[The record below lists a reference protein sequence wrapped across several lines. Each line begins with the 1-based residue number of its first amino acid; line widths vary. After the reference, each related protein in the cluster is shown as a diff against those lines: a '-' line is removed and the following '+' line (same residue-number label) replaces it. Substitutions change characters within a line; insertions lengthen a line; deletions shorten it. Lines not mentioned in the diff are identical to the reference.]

1 MFMQKKIKEFEM
13 KTLYSLCT
21 SALLLLIS
29 CPGVFSQIESQ
40 PIYYTNDIS
49 IDYSDDSL
57 IAASTE
63 NGKSIKINVVQNL
76 DDINTVCILSDSIIS
91 VSGNKISNAKL
102 SINKINSISVK
113 NGTHAGIGIG
123 LGALVGLGVGVL
135 IVYNTNTEPTPDPLT
150 NIVLVPAT
158 VGLNLIWGI
167 LSTISGALIGG
178 IIGGNISSYDKYHMD
193 KFKYNKKN
201 QLERILRL
209 DGNLN
214 RENR

>member
-1 MFMQKKIKEFEM
+1 M
-13 KTLYSLCT
+13 KTSYSLCT
-21 SALLLLIS
+21 LALILLVS

-63 NGKSIKINVVQNL
+63 NVKSIKINVVQNL
-76 DDINTVCILSDSIIS
+76 DDINTVSIISDSIIN
-91 VSGNKISNAKL
+91 VSGNKIANAKL
-102 SINKINSISVK
+102 NINKINSISVK

-123 LGALVGLGVGVL
+123 IGALVGLGVGVL

-167 LSTISGALIGG
+167 LSTVSGALIGG
-178 IIGGNISSYDKYHMD
+178 IIGGNISSYDKYRMD
-193 KFKYNKKN
+193 EFKYNKKN
-201 QLERILRL
+201 QLERILRM
-209 DGNLN
+209 DGKLN

>member
-1 MFMQKKIKEFEM
+1 MKIS
-13 KTLYSLCT
+13 YSLYT
-21 SALLLLIS
+21 LALILLVS

-76 DDINTVCILSDSIIS
+76 DDINTVSILSDSIIS
-91 VSGNKISNAKL
+91 VSGNKIANAKL

-113 NGTHAGIGIG
+113 NGSYSGLGIGV
-123 LGALVGLGVGVL
+123 GALTGLGVGIL
-135 IVYNTNTEPTPDPLT
+135 IVANSNYEKTSD
-150 NIVLVPAT
+150 PAT
-158 VGLNLIWGI
+158 NLVLMPVNLGLNLLWGI
-167 LSTISGALIGG
+167 LSTVTGALVGG
-178 IIGGNISSYDKYHMD
+178 IIGGNISSYDEYHMD
-193 KFKYNKKN
+193 NFKYNKKKE
-201 QLERILRL
+201 LERILRI
-209 DGNLN
+209 DGKLN